1 MPPRIRLWLNQFV
14 LELKFTAL
22 DLGYTRFAFSPL
34 WEVVA
39 AVRVLKGGGHP
50 LHAPWVEQATTRLA
64 GFDWGLLG
72 DLVPVPTRVIP
83 GFVAPPPT
91 TPVPDLSVELA
102 TLLVTPVELVAGEL
116 ERIPEINTWRT
127 AELTTSRGL
136 ARLCDVIAEFWSLA
150 LEPFWPRIMSLQEGD
165 ILHRARRMATGG
177 AAALFADLDPQVRWA
192 DDRLR
197 LAHRHVSGQRGLRG
211 MGLLLVPSVFVWPR
225 IFSIT
230 VPGWQP
236 TLRYPPR
243 GIATLWET
251 RAPAGSPAL
260 AGVLGASRAGLLA
273 ELDSPAST
281 SELAGRTGLAAGG
294 VSTHLTALRAAGLVN
309 AHRTGRYVLYARTAL
324 GESLV
329 AANT

>member
-1 MPPRIRLWLNQFV
+1 MV
-14 LELKFTAL
+14 LELKFTTL

-34 WEVVA
+34 WEVIA
-39 AVRVLKGGGHP
+39 SVRVLKGGGHP
-50 LHAPWVEQATTRLA
+50 LHQPWVDQVRPRLL

-91 TPVPDLSVELA
+91 TPVPDLTVELA
-102 TLLVTPVELVAGEL
+102 TLLATPVEVVAAEL
-116 ERIPEINTWRT
+116 ERIPEIRTPRT
-127 AELTTSRGL
+127 AGLTDPRGL
-136 ARLCDVIAEFWSLA
+136 ARLCDVIAEYWALA
-150 LEPFWPRIMSLQEGD
+150 LEPFWPRIVSLQEGD

-177 AAALFADLDPQVRWA
+177 AAALFADLEPQVRWA

-211 MGLLLVPSVFVWPR
+211 QGLLLVPSVFVWPR

-251 RAPAGSPAL
+251 RRPAGSPAL
-260 AGVLGASRAGLLA
+260 AGVLGASRAWLLA
-273 ELDSPAST
+273 ELDTPAST
-281 SELAGRTGLAAGG
+281 SELAVRTGLAAGG
-294 VSTHLTALRAAGLVN
+294 VSAHLTTLRAAGLVS
-309 AHRTGRYVLYARTAL
+309 AHRTGRYVLYARTAV

-329 AANT
+329 AASS